1 MSIFRIMINSFLIF
15 LMLFLSSIS
24 VSGGNIYECD
34 VNIIWVGMG
43 NTYNKKRTIKIINNE
58 ESILLEGKILKFQF
72 DKYLQNENILVGVK
86 NENDKAFSSMSLRLD
101 TMRYKA
107 IISTDGDEEYHYGNC
122 FWQKK
127 KQSQSKKVEKKT
139 N

>member
-15 LMLFLSSIS
+15 LMLFLSSTS

-86 NENDKAFSSMSLRLD
+86 IKNDKAFSSMSLRLD
-101 TMRYKA
+101 KCAT
-107 IISTDGDEEYHYGNC
+107 
-122 FWQKK
+122 
-127 KQSQSKKVEKKT
+127 KQ
-139 N
+139 